1 MIQTWTR
8 ASARTAACALFAASL
23 ATASADANAK
33 TPGKTY
39 CFHGHC
45 HTVKT
50 IAETQALVGKTQ
62 ILKASFYDDPK
73 NDRFN
78 PSNITS
84 SGAYFRSD
92 KADNAASP
100 ILPDGTKAV
109 VWNPRTKKAAMI
121 RINNAGPYWGDR
133 KLDLSRAA
141 AEKIGI
147 TTGGV
152 GTVHL
157 RVVEAPTKAEAGY
170 QRGRTYAP
178 VQGFLGAFADLDA
191 AIVSIGRSIFGAPP
205 APAKSVAVAE
215 ASTTK
220 PKVAAPKTTEAKRVE
235 PKPVDVAA
243 PKVVAQVKPV
253 VRPVAKPD
261 AQPVS
266 KPTVVAAAIVPTVE
280 KPKLVPV
287 ATPKT
292 VTSPME
298 QLVKNAEREAER
310 QVSLARS
317 TPKTQRGA

>member
-1 MIQTWTR
+1 MILTWTR
-8 ASARTAACALFAASL
+8 SHALTAAGAVLAASL
-23 ATASADANAK
+23 ATATTEATAK

-50 IAETQALVGKTQ
+50 LSETQALVGKTQ
-62 ILKASFYDDPK
+62 VIKASFYDDPG
-73 NDRFN
+73 NDRYN

-147 TTGGV
+147 TSGGV

-157 RVVEAPTKAEAGY
+157 RVVEAPSKSEATY

-178 VQGFLGAFADLDA
+178 VRGFLGVFADLDA
-191 AIVSIGRSIFGAPP
+191 ALVNIGKAIIGAPT
-205 APAKSVAVAE
+205 ATKVAADTPAKSKSAPASKTAVKVAE
-215 ASTTK
+215 TDVSASTTK
-220 PKVAAPKTTEAKRVE
+220 AAATTPKVST
-235 PKPVDVAA
+235 
-243 PKVVAQVKPV
+243 
-253 VRPVAKPD
+253 
-261 AQPVS
+261 
-266 KPTVVAAAIVPTVE
+266 
-280 KPKLVPV
+280 V
-287 ATPKT
+287 ATTASASVGTKVAVKNVKT
-292 VTSPME
+292 APTLAAKTAVSPME
-298 QLVKNAEREAER
+298 SLVRIAEREAEKMASSVR
-310 QVSLARS
+310 RS
-317 TPKTQRGA
+317 AKS